1 MGTTRPTGGEMPAPN
16 VINQVREEAIIG
28 AIFGSAVHFVEGVCT
43 SLNGSRLA
51 GGFLAVP
58 ENALAVGRW
67 AAWFGQVSLGYPF
80 ESTVAL
86 GVTDTLF
93 SMHHGPR
100 VALRNGLRFAAIGGV
115 FDMVMY
121 SLKRSARAPEIPA
134 TQCRV

>member
-1 MGTTRPTGGEMPAPN
+1 MPAPN
-16 VINQVREEAIIG
+16 VIDQMREDAIIG
-28 AIFGSAVHFVEGVCT
+28 AIFVSVAHFVKGVCT
-43 SLNGSRLA
+43 SPNGSRLA

-67 AAWFGQVSLGYPF
+67 AAWFGVVKATRCTVQHVSPGYPF

-100 VALRNGLRFAAIGGV
+100 VALRNGLRYAAIGGV
-115 FDMVMY
+115 LDMVMY
-121 SLKRSARAPEIPA
+121 SLKRSACAPGIPA
-134 TQCRV
+134 TQRRV